1 MHSHLQMT
9 PTPDNFGLSVE
20 KASGKV
26 PPAAVASN
34 APVAK
39 RRTLSLDDYEHGV
52 VRADR
57 AVLGRALSLIE
68 SVNPEHEPLA
78 RELLA
83 RVLKK
88 TGGSIRVGITGVPGA
103 GKSTFI
109 ERLGVTLADRG
120 HKVAVLAVDPSSNI
134 SGGSILG
141 DRTRMARLSAHPNAF
156 IRPSPSSGALGGV
169 ARKTRES
176 MLLCEAAGFDVVL
189 IETVGVGQSETQVA
203 EMSDFFLAIMIAG
216 AGDELQGI
224 KRGILELVDMI
235 AVNKADGDNERRA
248 KLAASEYAAAVRIF
262 QHRDP
267 SWSVPVTTCSAVS
280 GVGVVEIWDRIR
292 QRVDTLRASGQL
304 AELRRTQSLRWMHAL
319 LEEHLHRRL
328 TQSPEA
334 RAILAQAE
342 HEVQSASVP
351 PVVAAE
357 QAAESI
363 LRAITGETNAT
374 KADTSDKNYVKKPQE
389 RKRGPILD

>member
-1 MHSHLQMT
+1 MT
-9 PTPDNFGLSVE
+9 PIPDNFGLSFDR
-20 KASGKV
+20 AAGTV
-26 PPAAVASN
+26 PPAAVASEK
-34 APVAK
+34 PIAK
-39 RRTLSLDDYEHGV
+39 RRVLTLDDYERGV
-52 VRADR
+52 VRSDR

-68 SVNPEHEPLA
+68 SVNPQHEPLA

-120 HKVAVLAVDPSSNI
+120 HKIAVLAVDPSSNI

-141 DRTRMARLSAHPNAF
+141 DRTRMSRLSVHPNAF

-203 EMSDFFLAIMIAG
+203 EMTDFFLAIMIAG

-248 KLAASEYAAAVRIF
+248 KLAASEYASAVRLF

-267 SWSVPVTTCSAVS
+267 NWSVPVTTCSAVS
-280 GVGVVEIWDRIR
+280 GVGVIDIWDRIR
-292 QRVDTLRASGQL
+292 QRVDTARSSGRL
-304 AELRRTQSLRWMHAL
+304 AELRRTQDLRWMHAL
-319 LEEHLHRRL
+319 LEEHLHRIL
-328 TQSPEA
+328 TGSPEA
-334 RAILAQAE
+334 QRIVAQAE
-342 HEVQSASVP
+342 ADITAQTETVTAIASAAANQILGALCRIVRKLPEALPPRSTLDCEDSNHENNHN
-351 PVVAAE
+351 
-357 QAAESI
+357 
-363 LRAITGETNAT
+363 R
-374 KADTSDKNYVKKPQE
+374 
-389 RKRGPILD
+389 

>member
-1 MHSHLQMT
+1 MT
-9 PTPDNFGLSVE
+9 NSSDKFGLSVD
-20 KASGKV
+20 KAAGAM
-26 PPAAVASN
+26 PPASVASN
-34 APVAK
+34 KPIAK
-39 RRTLSLDDYEHGV
+39 RRVLTLDDYEHGV

-248 KLAASEYAAAVRIF
+248 KLAASEYAAAVRLF

-267 SWSVPVTTCSAVS
+267 NWSVPVTTCSAVS

-292 QRVDTLRASGQL
+292 QRVDTLRSSGRL
-304 AELRRTQSLRWMHAL
+304 AELRRTQDLRWMHAL

-328 TQSPEA
+328 TESPEA
-334 RAILAQAE
+334 RAILAEAE
-342 HEVQSASVP
+342 HEVQNASVP

-357 QAAESI
+357 RAAEAV
-363 LRAITGETNAT
+363 LREIAIRLQAS
-374 KADTSDKNYVKKPQE
+374 K
-389 RKRGPILD
+389 

>member
-1 MHSHLQMT
+1 MKGQQRMKNPS
-9 PTPDNFGLSVE
+9 DRFGLSVD
-20 KASGKV
+20 KAAGAM
-26 PPAAVASN
+26 PPAAVASSG
-34 APVAK
+34 PLAK
-39 RRTLSLDDYEHGV
+39 RRALSLDEYEQGV
-52 VRADR
+52 LQADR

-68 SVNPEHEPLA
+68 SVNPDHEPLA
-78 RELLA
+78 RDLLA
-83 RVLKK
+83 RVLTKS
-88 TGGSIRVGITGVPGA
+88 GGAIRVGITGVPGA

-120 HKVAVLAVDPSSNI
+120 RKVAVLAVDPSSNI

-141 DRTRMARLSAHPNAF
+141 DRTRMSRLSGHPNAF

-203 EMSDFFLAIMIAG
+203 EMTDFFLAIMIAG

-235 AVNKADGDNERRA
+235 AVNKADGENERRA
-248 KLAASEYAAAVRIF
+248 KLAASEYAAAVRLF

-267 SWSVPVTTCSAVS
+267 TWSVPVTTCSAVS
-280 GVGVVEIWDRIR
+280 GMGVAEIWERIE
-292 QRVDTLRASGQL
+292 QRVHTLRGSGRL
-304 AELRRTQSLRWMHAL
+304 DEMRRGQDLRWMHAL

-328 TQSPEA
+328 TESAEA
-334 RAILAQAE
+334 RAIVSRAE
-342 HEVQSASVP
+342 DEVRGAHVP

-357 QAAESI
+357 RAAESL
-363 LRAITGETNAT
+363 LREIAN
-374 KADTSDKNYVKKPQE
+374 SVRHP
-389 RKRGPILD
+389 PIE